1 VNKRNSKKPINT
13 ELNELNKQDAIK
25 QLIDDEDKSPSN
37 LNFVIDHNSDG
48 FQNYQRKK
56 IKQADGPM
64 ELRNSQLKS
73 NVNIPGLKVSS

>member
-1 VNKRNSKKPINT
+1 MNKRNSKKPINT

-25 QLIDDEDKSPSN
+25 QLIDDEDKSPRN

-56 IKQADGPM
+56 IK
-64 ELRNSQLKS
+64 
-73 NVNIPGLKVSS
+73 